1 MKARLER
8 IAQFS
13 AIMLF
18 ACVALCGFALPLAL
32 FGVVNLLPAL
42 FVAVLAFTLVFGL
55 SLMIYIKVS

>member
-1 MKARLER
+1 MKTCLER

-18 ACVALCGFALPLAL
+18 ACTALAFVALPLAL